1 MDECVITC
9 LSKIKKATSWRNDKD
24 LRDTIDNICA
34 EIKDERKRLKKR
46 GAEYKDTDADKYW
59 GCLRSALD
67 NKSPGVKGAAM
78 EAICTLI
85 QEGYLTGEAEPLEP
99 HVDRDD
105 FTMME
110 QIAESLCAQ
119 KDVEDDTM
127 KQSLARSIAEV
138 VKMGT
143 VNGEYL
149 LKAIDVC
156 YKVYMEAT
164 SGATREAA
172 EEALKEIMAFLMQSM
187 DYVDKTKDAEVINS
201 NVPLTP
207 TPFNNEEE
215 DEEEG
220 VQARLPQRVPVRG
233 RGDADG
239 LQVRR
244 RRAGLEPGDGGGGRG
259 GGGVRR
265 AEAGLAAVAAPPRH
279 LPGVPQAVLDR
290 EHGGP
295 GGPRG
300 RWRGV

>member
-1 MDECVITC
+1 MDECVINC

-59 GCLRSALD
+59 GCLRSALE
-67 NKSPGVKGAAM
+67 NKAPGVKAAAM
-78 EAICTLI
+78 DAICVLI

-110 QIAESLCAQ
+110 QIADCLCAQ
-119 KDVEDDTM
+119 KDVEDDNM
-127 KQSLARSIAEV
+127 KLYLAKSLAEV

-149 LKAIDVC
+149 LKTIDVC

-164 SGATREAA
+164 SDATREAA
-172 EEALKEIMAFLMQSM
+172 EDAMKEIMAFLMQSM

-201 NVPLTP
+201 NAPVTP
-207 TPFNNEEE
+207 TPYDNSDDEDEDGKQRGFGSECLYVGVEMQMGFKYEGGIQGWNLETEEE
-215 DEEEG
+215 VEEEECDE
-220 VQARLPQRVPVRG
+220 QKLDSLPSQRHRDIYLVFRKLCSIASTEDPDDPV
-233 RGDADG
+233 
-239 LQVRR
+239 VRFC
-244 RRAGLEPGDGGGGRG
+244 
-259 GGGVRR
+259 VR
-265 AEAGLAAVAAPPRH
+265 
-279 LPGVPQAVLDR
+279 
-290 EHGGP
+290 
-295 GGPRG
+295 
-300 RWRGV
+300 